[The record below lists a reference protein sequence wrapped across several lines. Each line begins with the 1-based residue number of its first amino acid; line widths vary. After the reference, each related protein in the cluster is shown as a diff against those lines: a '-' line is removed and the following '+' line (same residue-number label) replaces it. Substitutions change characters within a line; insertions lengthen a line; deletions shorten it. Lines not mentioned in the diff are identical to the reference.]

1 MSSTTADGAEVLA
14 MDKAS
19 HPSLAW
25 RTSKPSRL
33 SIATAVSR
41 RSSSS
46 STIRTRGTEAGLSP
60 ANPCL
65 PRDGRNRCSRY
76 TEKTDSGGAPRE
88 NQTTEGSGG
97 RRRAGGR
104 SAGRRRPVRQEHGN
118 DRRGRFDGRILDGQG
133 VIPDQRRRSVHLH
146 PAPRRLEM
154 KGAADRERCERVEE
168 NAHQ

>member
-65 PRDGRNRCSRY
+65 PRDATDAVGTPRKPIPAVHPERIRLPKDQEDGGGRAAGVRAEGGQSGRNTGTIDAAVS
-76 TEKTDSGGAPRE
+76 TAESSTV
-88 NQTTEGSGG
+88 
-97 RRRAGGR
+97 RA
-104 SAGRRRPVRQEHGN
+104 
-118 DRRGRFDGRILDGQG
+118 
-133 VIPDQRRRSVHLH
+133 
-146 PAPRRLEM
+146 
-154 KGAADRERCERVEE
+154 
-168 NAHQ
+168 